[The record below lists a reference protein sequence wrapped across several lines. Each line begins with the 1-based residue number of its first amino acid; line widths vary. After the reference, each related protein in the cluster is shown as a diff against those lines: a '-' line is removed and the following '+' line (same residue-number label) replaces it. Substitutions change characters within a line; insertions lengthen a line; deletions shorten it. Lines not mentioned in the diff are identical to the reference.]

1 MELVPPPD
9 KVDEI
14 WENINQAYEYMCEG
28 RIYKARETL
37 EAILGKT
44 PSNTDLA

>member
-9 KVDEI
+9 KTDELWSHI
-14 WENINQAYEYMCEG
+14 HQVYDYICEG

-37 EAILGKT
+37 EEILGKAE
-44 PSNTDLA
+44 SNPDLA